1 MKKFYDFLG
10 NELFDG
16 DEVITIK
23 KKGRAAG
30 GDLVK
35 VRVKIVDDELKFH
48 YARTTW
54 NLYKTNLGRKCYK
67 VQNANI

>member
-1 MKKFYDFLG
+1 MSKQFYDFLG

-23 KKGRAAG
+23 KNGRAVG

-35 VRVKIVDDELKFH
+35 VKIKIQDNRMSFDVPNS
-48 YARTTW
+48 YG
-54 NLYKTNLGRKCYK
+54 LYKADIGSKCYK
-67 VQNANI
+67 VMK

>member
-1 MKKFYDFLG
+1 MKQHFDFLG

-23 KKGRAAG
+23 KNGRADG

-35 VRVKIVDDELKFH
+35 TKVKIDENGKLSFAE
-48 YARTTW
+48 Y
-54 NLYKTNLGRKCYK
+54 NYGFYSSNIGSKCYK
-67 VQNANI
+67 VVK

>member
-1 MKKFYDFLG
+1 MSKQFYDFLG

-23 KKGRAAG
+23 KNGRAVG

-35 VRVKIVDDELKFH
+35 VKIKIQDNKMSFLRDGNWS
-48 YARTTW
+48 RG
-54 NLYKTNLGRKCYK
+54 LYENNLGSKCYK
-67 VQNANI
+67 VMK

>member
-16 DEVITIK
+16 DEVITIQK
-23 KKGRAAG
+23 NGRAVG

-35 VRVKIVDDELKFH
+35 TKVKIVDGKYDTRRVKL
-48 YARTTW
+48 
-54 NLYKTNLGRKCYK
+54 
-67 VQNANI
+67 